1 MENTKA
7 AATTD
12 WRQYVR
18 NTRGRMF
25 QSDFLE
31 FFSKVHPR
39 TPFVFWI
46 PVAGSIL
53 VYSLVQGLTT
63 ALETLAL
70 FPLGFITWQL
80 AEYWIHKKVFHLW
93 PGPTAHGFHHKY
105 PDDDTRLVMPLTVS
119 IGLASLIG
127 GGLYFVHRPDL
138 TIPFWAGLVFGYL
151 WYDFLHWSTHHRE
164 PWTNWGKQLRAH
176 HLAHHFGDPDKN
188 FGISHMWMDK
198 ILGSLMKR
206 DSK

>member
-1 MENTKA
+1 M
-7 AATTD
+7 D
-12 WRQYVR
+12 MRQYVR

-25 QSDFLE
+25 ESDFLE

-46 PVAGSIL
+46 PVASTALGYAL
-53 VYSLVQGLTT
+53 FKGLTT
-63 ALETLAL
+63 PLEAVAM
-70 FPLGFITWQL
+70 FPLGFFTWQL
-80 AEYWIHKKVFHLW
+80 LEYWIHKKIFHTW
-93 PGPTAHGFHHKY
+93 PGPTAHGFHHTY
-105 PDDDTRLVMPLTVS
+105 PDDDTRLVMPLTIS

-127 GGLYFVHRPDL
+127 GGLYFVQRPDL
-138 TIPFWAGLVFGYL
+138 TIPYWTGLVFGYL

-164 PWTNWGKQLRAH
+164 PRTAWGKRLRAH

-198 ILGSLMKR
+198 VLGSLMSRETK
-206 DSK
+206 K

>member
-1 MENTKA
+1 MEPTPKA
-7 AATTD
+7 MD

-25 QSDFLE
+25 ESDFLE

-46 PVAGSIL
+46 PVAGGIL
-53 VYSLVQGLTT
+53 GYSLYQGLTT
-63 ALETLAL
+63 VLETLAL
-70 FPLGFITWQL
+70 FPLGFFTWQL
-80 AEYWIHKKVFHLW
+80 AEYWIHKKVFHTW

-127 GGLYFVHRPDL
+127 GGLYFVGRPDL

-164 PWTNWGKQLRAH
+164 PLTEWGKKLRAH

-198 ILGSLMKR
+198 MLGSLMSR

>member
-1 MENTKA
+1 M
-7 AATTD
+7 D
-12 WRQYVR
+12 LRQYVR

-25 QSDFLE
+25 ESDFLE

-46 PVAGSIL
+46 PVATTLLG
-53 VYSLVQGLTT
+53 YSLYQGLTT
-63 ALETLAL
+63 PLETVMML
-70 FPLGFITWQL
+70 PLGFLTWQL
-80 AEYWIHKKVFHLW
+80 MEYWIHKKVFHTW
-93 PGPTAHGFHHKY
+93 PGPTAHGFHHTY

-119 IGLASLIG
+119 IALATLIALGLSL
-127 GGLYFVHRPDL
+127 LQRPDV
-138 TIPFWAGLVFGYL
+138 TIPYWFGIVAGYL

-164 PWTNWGKQLRAH
+164 PITAWGKKLRAH
-176 HLAHHFGDPDKN
+176 HLAHHFGDHEKN

-206 DSK
+206 ETK

>member
-1 MENTKA
+1 M
-7 AATTD
+7 D
-12 WRQYVR
+12 LRQYVR

-25 QSDFLE
+25 ESDFLE

-46 PVAGSIL
+46 PMATALLG
-53 VYSLVQGLTT
+53 YSLYQGLTT
-63 ALETLAL
+63 PLETAMVL
-70 FPLGFITWQL
+70 PLGFLTWQL
-80 AEYWIHKKVFHLW
+80 LEYWIHKKIFHTW

-119 IGLASLIG
+119 IGLATLIALGLSL
-127 GGLYFVHRPDL
+127 LQRPDV
-138 TIPFWAGLVFGYL
+138 TIPYWTGIVAGYL

-164 PWTNWGKQLRAH
+164 PITEWGKKLRAH

-198 ILGSLMKR
+198 ILGSLIKR
-206 DSK
+206 ESK

>member
-1 MENTKA
+1 
-7 AATTD
+7 
-12 WRQYVR
+12 
-18 NTRGRMF
+18 MF
-25 QSDFLE
+25 ESDFLE

-46 PVAGSIL
+46 PVATAVLG
-53 VYSLVQGLTT
+53 YSLYQGLTT
-63 ALETLAL
+63 ALETVAL
-70 FPLGFITWQL
+70 FPLGFLTWQL
-80 AEYWIHKKVFHLW
+80 AEYWIHKKIFHTW

-119 IGLASLIG
+119 VGLASLIG
-127 GGLYFVHRPDL
+127 GGLYFLQRPDL
-138 TIPFWAGLVFGYL
+138 TIPWWTGLVFGYL

-164 PWTNWGKQLRAH
+164 PWTAWGKRLRAH

-198 ILGSLMKR
+198 VLGSLMQR